1 MKMKRY
7 SFRLLKV
14 WEKYNEQE
22 LKQLK
27 EFDKKREEKNMKVLE
42 RIRKTEKDWKVFVE
56 WLGRV
61 ESF

>member
-1 MKMKRY
+1 MKKY
-7 SFRLLKV
+7 SFRLLNV

-22 LKQLK
+22 LEQLK
-27 EFDKKREEKNMKVLE
+27 EFDKKREEKNEKILE

-56 WLGRV
+56 WLGWV

>member
-1 MKMKRY
+1 MKKY
-7 SFRLLKV
+7 SFRLLGIN
-14 WEKYNEQE
+14 EKYNEQE

-27 EFDKKREEKNMKVLE
+27 EFDEKRKEKNEKILE

-56 WLGRV
+56 WLGWV